1 MQLEFRVR
9 LGRVRGD
16 CSRRGKLLSP
26 AGHRVPDDRIASRL
40 ANQLLTRAGCAAP
53 ADVVD
58 WFGAM
63 QAQEY
68 AAARWAIALRLRDRV
83 VDAAVEQ
90 AFDEGRILR
99 THVMRPTWHFVTPA
113 DIRWMLELTAPRL
126 LRAMAPY
133 NTRLE
138 LDRRTLVK
146 GTAVIERSLGD
157 EGFLTRR
164 ELGERLGRA
173 RLPMAT
179 QRLAQLAMHAELEA
193 VICSGPR
200 RDRQFTYALVAGRA
214 PRAARLSRDE
224 ALGELARRYF
234 RSHAPATIRDF
245 VWWSGLTTSDAKRAI
260 EIAGGRSREL
270 DGRTYWSSTE
280 TRRAAARRR
289 DVHLLPVYDEY
300 LVAYRD
306 RGFVSPLL
314 STPGVFSRSP
324 IFQHTLLIAG
334 QVAGAWRVARS
345 SAGLSIEIAVLRR
358 LTAKERTAVAKAV
371 REYGRF
377 VGTPVA
383 HRFGQP

>member
-1 MQLEFRVR
+1 M
-9 LGRVRGD
+9 
-16 CSRRGKLLSP
+16 
-26 AGHRVPDDRIASRL
+26 PDDRIPNRL
-40 ANQLLTRAGCAAP
+40 ANQLLTRVGCASA
-53 ADVVD
+53 ADVVA

-68 AAARWAIALRLRDRV
+68 AAARWAIALRLRDTV
-83 VDAAVEQ
+83 VDAAIER

-99 THVMRPTWHFVTPA
+99 THVMRPTWHFVTPE

-126 LRAMAPY
+126 HRAMTPH

-146 GTAVIERSLGD
+146 GTAVIERALGD

-214 PRAARLSRDE
+214 PRAASLSRDE
-224 ALGELARRYF
+224 ALGELARRYL
-234 RSHAPATIRDF
+234 RSHGPATVRDF

-260 EIAGGRSREL
+260 DVAGARSREI
-270 DGRTYWSSTE
+270 DGRIYWSLIE
-280 TRRAAARRR
+280 TRRAAVRRR

-314 STPGVFSRSP
+314 PTPGVISRSP
-324 IFQHTLLIAG
+324 IFQHTLIVAG
-334 QVAGAWRVARS
+334 QVAGTWRVVRS
-345 SAGLSIEIAVLRR
+345 KAGPSIEIAGLRR
-358 LTAKERTAVAKAV
+358 LTTAERAAVAKAV

-377 VGTPVA
+377 IGMAVP
-383 HRFGQP
+383 HRIGES